1 MSARV
6 GLYEH
11 DMNYLAHLYF
21 SDLTPNSCVGQ
32 LLPDCMPP
40 RALPELINPE
50 LALHIH
56 LHQFIDRFTDT
67 HPEVIALRARFEPPY
82 RRFAGVL
89 IDVFF
94 DHVLAREWAR
104 WHDQTIERF
113 AHQVYEA
120 LALYSGPEN
129 ERLQS
134 LRQALITHRWLPGYA
149 YPLGMQRALEGLNR
163 RSRFNTPLAHAHT
176 LLPTL
181 YPELTERFASF
192 FPALQ
197 EAVASE
203 RARHP

>member
-21 SDLTPNSCVGQ
+21 SDLTPDSCVGQ

-50 LALHIH
+50 LALHIQ
-56 LHQFIDRFTDT
+56 LHQFIDRFTDS
-67 HPEVIALRARFEPPY
+67 HPEVVALRQRFEPPY

-94 DHVLAREWAR
+94 AHVLTHDWSD
-104 WHDQTIERF
+104 WHHQPIEAF
-113 AHQVYEA
+113 STQVYA
-120 LALYSGPEN
+120 GLGPSDGPEN
-129 ERLQS
+129 ERLS
-134 LRQALITHRWLPGYA
+134 VRRRALLEHRWLPGYA

-163 RSRFNTPLAHAHT
+163 RSRFNTPLAQAHT
-176 LLPTL
+176 LLPQL
-181 YPELTERFASF
+181 YPELAERFGRF
-192 FPALQ
+192 FPQLCA
-197 EAVASE
+197 AVQQE
-203 RARHP
+203 RARLT